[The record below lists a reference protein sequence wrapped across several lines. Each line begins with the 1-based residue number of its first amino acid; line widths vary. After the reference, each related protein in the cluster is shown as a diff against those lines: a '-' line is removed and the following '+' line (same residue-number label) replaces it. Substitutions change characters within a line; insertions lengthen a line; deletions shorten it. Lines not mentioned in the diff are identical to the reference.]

1 MPGVNNDRDSDTQEA
16 LGADTLPTGSFTL
29 SLGPAL
35 LFIVV
40 CGLLIAVASLV
51 GERRL

>member
-1 MPGVNNDRDSDTQEA
+1 MPGVNDNRDSDTQEA

-35 LFIVV
+35 Q
-40 CGLLIAVASLV
+40 GAVITPFCRS
-51 GERRL
+51 GD